1 MSSWI
6 SAVSSP
12 NRNSASVLASSVL
25 PDAGRA
31 QVDERAA
38 GTLGVL
44 EAGSRAPDGLADRPD
59 GVFLADDPLVQLV
72 LHAQE
77 LLRLFLGELVDGDA
91 RPQREHLGDGLFVD
105 LVEQVD
111 ARVLDLA
118 LLGLL
123 AGQELLLGVAE
134 AAGLFEV
141 LRLDG
146 LLLRLDDAG
155 ELVLEVLVVGRGLH
169 AADAQPAAGLV
180 DEVDGL
186 VGQEPVADVA
196 VGEVGRG
203 DERLVG
209 DGDPVVGLVAV
220 AQALQDLDRVGHRG
234 LVDRD
239 LLEAALEGGV
249 LLEVLAVLVER
260 RGADGLQLAPGQHR
274 LEDRGGVDGAL
285 GGPRP
290 DERVDLVDEQD
301 DVAAGADLLEHL
313 LQALLEVAPV
323 AAARH
328 QRTQVEGVELLVV
341 QRLGDVVGHDRLG
354 QALDD
359 RRLADAGLAHQH
371 RVVLGA
377 AGEDLHDPLHLAGA
391 ADDGVELL
399 LAGELGEVAAE
410 LVEDQR
416 AGGLVLGGAAARRGA
431 RLLGPGTARA
441 LVARQELDDLLADPR
456 EVGAQLDQHLG
467 RDALALADEAEEDV
481 LGADVVVAEL
491 QRLAQRQLEDLLGAG
506 RERDVPRGRRA
517 ALADDL
523 LDLLAYGLEADAQ
536 RLERLGRDTLTL
548 VDEAEQDVLGADVV
562 VVEEPGFLLGQDHDP
577 SRPVGEPFEQ
587 ETCLPPVGG
596 SVGKLYSPGTTT
608 RPPPG

>member
-1 MSSWI
+1 MAP
-6 SAVSSP
+6 SA
-12 NRNSASVLASSVL
+12 
-25 PDAGRA
+25 
-31 QVDERAA
+31 
-38 GTLGVL
+38 
-44 EAGSRAPDGLADRPD
+44 APA
-59 GVFLADDPLVQLV
+59 
-72 LHAQE
+72 
-77 LLRLFLGELVDGDA
+77 
-91 RPQREHLGDGLFVD
+91 
-105 LVEQVD
+105 
-111 ARVLDLA
+111 
-118 LLGLL
+118 
-123 AGQELLLGVAE
+123 
-134 AAGLFEV
+134 
-141 LRLDG
+141 
-146 LLLRLDDAG
+146 
-155 ELVLEVLVVGRGLH
+155 
-169 AADAQPAAGLV
+169 
-180 DEVDGL
+180 
-186 VGQEPVADVA
+186 
-196 VGEVGRG
+196 
-203 DERLVG
+203 
-209 DGDPVVGLVAV
+209 
-220 AQALQDLDRVGHRG
+220 
-234 LVDRD
+234 
-239 LLEAALEGGV
+239 
-249 LLEVLAVLVER
+249 
-260 RGADGLQLAPGQHR
+260 
-274 LEDRGGVDGAL
+274 
-285 GGPRP
+285 P

-328 QRTQVEGVELLVV
+328 QRTQVEGVELLAV

-391 ADDGVELL
+391 ADDRVELL

-410 LVEDQR
+410 LVEHQR

-431 RLLGPGTARA
+431 GLLGPGTAGA

-456 EVGAQLDQHLG
+456 QVGAQLDQHLG
-467 RDALALADEAEEDV
+467 RHALALADEAEEDV